1 MYSLSRSIL
10 FVLPF
15 VLFASISVA
24 AAPPDEAA
32 FETPEDLVNA
42 LYDAVTFE
50 AGHTPDWDWVKS
62 MFIDEGIVVLRT
74 SKDETTIFSVEG
86 FVADFVRFI
95 EGSGVEKT
103 GFVEKILRTKP
114 MVLGDIAHVLV
125 LYEAWIPGGERPPQQ
140 GVDSFQLIR
149 KNGRWRI
156 VSITNEI
163 PTPQRPVPAELQ
175 K

>member
-1 MYSLSRSIL
+1 MS
-10 FVLPF
+10 VGA
-15 VLFASISVA
+15 VAS
-24 AAPPDEAA
+24 DESA
-32 FETPEDLVNA
+32 FETPEGLVNA

-74 SKDETTIFSVEG
+74 SREETSIFTVEG
-86 FVADFVRFI
+86 FVEDFTRFI
-95 EGSGVEKT
+95 EGSGVEQT
-103 GFVEKILRTKP
+103 GFVEKILRTKS

-149 KNGRWRI
+149 KEDRWWI

-163 PTPQRPVPAELQ
+163 PTPEHPVPAELQ

>member
-1 MYSLSRSIL
+1 MKSLHFL
-10 FVLPF
+10 TVLLA
-15 VLFASISVA
+15 VLFFTPTVQATL
-24 AAPPDEAA
+24 PDETV
-32 FETPEDLVNA
+32 FETPEALVKA

-50 AGHTPDWDWVKS
+50 AGQTPDWDWVKS

-74 SKDETTIFSVEG
+74 SREETTVFSVEG

-95 EGSGVEKT
+95 EGSNVVKT

-149 KNGRWRI
+149 KDGRWRI

-163 PTPQRPVPAELQ
+163 PTPERPVPAELQ

>member
-1 MYSLSRSIL
+1 MKSLCLSSVLLAVPLTLLSLSPA
-10 FVLPF
+10 V
-15 VLFASISVA
+15 AS
-24 AAPPDEAA
+24 DESA
-32 FETPEDLVNA
+32 FETPEGLVNA

-50 AGHTPDWDWVKS
+50 AGQTPDWDWVKS

-74 SKDETTIFSVEG
+74 SREETTVFSVDG

-95 EGSGVEKT
+95 EGSNVIKT

-149 KNGRWRI
+149 KEGRWWI

-163 PTPQRPVPAELQ
+163 PTPERPVPAELQ

>member
-1 MYSLSRSIL
+1 LS
-10 FVLPF
+10 VEAG
-15 VLFASISVA
+15 AS
-24 AAPPDEAA
+24 DEPA
-32 FETPEDLVNA
+32 FETPEGLVNA

-50 AGHTPDWDWVKS
+50 AGESPDWDWVKS
-62 MFIDEGIVVLRT
+62 MFIDEGVVVLRT
-74 SKDETTIFSVEG
+74 GREETTVFSVEG
-86 FVADFVRFI
+86 FVEDFTRFI

-103 GFVEKILRTKP
+103 GFVEKILRTKA
-114 MVLGDIAHVLV
+114 MVLGDMAHILV

-149 KNGRWRI
+149 KDGRWRI

-163 PTPQRPVPAELQ
+163 PTPERPVPAELQ